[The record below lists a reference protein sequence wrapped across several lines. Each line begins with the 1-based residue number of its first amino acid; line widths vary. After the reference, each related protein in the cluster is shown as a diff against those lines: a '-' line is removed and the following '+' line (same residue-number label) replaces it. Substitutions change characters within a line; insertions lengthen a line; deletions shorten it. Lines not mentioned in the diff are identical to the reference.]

1 MAYLDHIAA
10 CNAHDIAKFRP
21 LLVED
26 RQIGW
31 VRHDIAR
38 RLASFPEAFRLIG
51 DSAISVHPALETP
64 EARSRAVDEVARALA
79 RDWGMPAMRGERYPV
94 APRWGEAP
102 VMTID
107 RGVVSIFGV
116 RAYGVHVNGVV
127 RRPDGLHLWIGRRAP
142 DKPVAP
148 DKLDNMVAGGQPAH
162 LGLMDN
168 LIKEAAEE
176 ADIPAELARTARP
189 VGAICYCLEDQW
201 GLKPDVMFCYDL
213 EVPAEF
219 TPRNTDGEIAD
230 FQLLPI
236 AEVAARVRDGD
247 EFKFNVNLVIL
258 DFLLRHGLLS
268 PDDEPDYVEIVKG
281 LRQGW

>member
-10 CNAHDIAKFRP
+10 CNAHDLAKFRP
-21 LLVED
+21 LLVEG

-38 RLASFPEAFRLIG
+38 RLAGFPETFRLTG
-51 DSAISVHPALETP
+51 DATISLHPALDST
-64 EARSRAVDEVARALA
+64 EARSEAVDEVARALA
-79 RDWGMPAMRGERYPV
+79 RDFGMPKMRGERYPV

-107 RGVVSIFGV
+107 RGVVSVFGV

-127 RRPDGLHLWIGRRAP
+127 RRPDGLHLWIGRRAA

-148 DKLDNMVAGGQPAH
+148 NKLDNMVAGGQPAH

-168 LIKEAAEE
+168 LVKEAAEE
-176 ADIPAELARTARP
+176 ADVPEALARTARP

-213 EVPAEF
+213 EVPEGF
-219 TPRNTDGEIAD
+219 TPRNTDGEISS

-236 AEVAARVRDGD
+236 AEVAARVKDGD